1 MSSSNGRRGRPF
13 PEGNSGRRPGSRNKS
28 TLISAALLE
37 GEQSELLRTAI
48 DIAKQGDVAMLKFL
62 LGRLLPRDRL
72 IKIDLP
78 EIISA
83 NDARGALQSILRAVS
98 AGTIS
103 SAEGAALGALISP
116 FLGSAEAK
124 PSSQVNIPTLLDH
137 LRSADQE

>member
-1 MSSSNGRRGRPF
+1 MSSPNRRGRPF

-37 GEQSELLRTAI
+37 GEQSELLRIAI
-48 DIAKQGDVAMLKFL
+48 DIAKQRDVAMLKFL

-103 SAEGAALGALISP
+103 AAEGAALGALISP
-116 FLGSAEAK
+116 FLGGAEAK
-124 PSSQVNIPTLLDH
+124 K
-137 LRSADQE
+137 

>member
-62 LGRLLPRDRL
+62 LGRLLPRNRL

-103 SAEGAALGALISP
+103 PA
-116 FLGSAEAK
+116 
-124 PSSQVNIPTLLDH
+124 VLLDH